1 MKKKLLLTSL
11 FLSFI
16 YYIPAIA
23 QNYDHKIKV
32 TITITDEIIP
42 TRPASIIQHHT
53 LSFEEHPNFV
63 FGIDDKVGFEFY
75 IDNQSQSGKTFYYE
89 VGYYPRNGGNV
100 SSSDTVPTGVVAPIT
115 LPPVDDEDE
124 DESQDQNGPISSY
137 PYTAEG
143 EYLDWESRIGSQLLE
158 VILFVKKDNSN
169 DYMIADQ
176 IYNVFQ
182 VFYNVSPANGAKTK
196 DDKNDIIIYPNPIDD
211 HLYIEP
217 KKPIQ
222 NNAIATIEVYTMQGI
237 LLKKSNIQSIHKND
251 TSYYD
256 FINPLTLKRGTY
268 VYKITIDGET
278 YIKLLQKK

>member
-11 FLSFI
+11 LLSFI
-16 YYIPAIA
+16 YYTPAIA

-75 IDNQSQSGKTFYYE
+75 IDNQSQSGKTFHYE
-89 VGYYPRNGGNV
+89 VGYYPRNEANT
-100 SSSDTVPTGVVAPIT
+100 SSSDTTPTGVVAPIT
-115 LPPVDDEDE
+115 LPPVDDDE
-124 DESQDQNGPISSY
+124 DESQDQNGPISAY

-176 IYNVFQ
+176 IYNIFQ
-182 VFYNVSPANGAKTK
+182 VFYNVSPANGVNAK
-196 DDKNDIIIYPNPIDD
+196 DDKNDIIVYPNPIGP
-211 HLYIEP
+211 HLYIESE
-217 KKPIQ
+217 KTIQ
-222 NNAIATIEVYTMQGI
+222 NNSTATIEVYTMQGI
-237 LLKKSNIQSIHKND
+237 LLKKSSMQAIHKD
-251 TSYYD
+251 HTSYYD
-256 FINPLTLKRGTY
+256 FTNPSTLKRGTY
-268 VYKITIDGET
+268 VYKIIIDGET